1 MEFCDNGILLIIYLT
16 DLFYIPIAILNY
28 VQSNTEDE
36 NQDFI
41 LALFETSFIDVHYDV
56 SADHRVFAK

>member
-1 MEFCDNGILLIIYLT
+1 MECCDNGILLIIYLT

-41 LALFETSFIDVHYDV
+41 LALFETSFIDVQR
-56 SADHRVFAK
+56 SCWS